1 MAKAAKNTTGG
12 NSNDGSDVPPELSF
26 SLLSVEDIQAP
37 DKDPNDMNLPVEFLL
52 VTVTDCEFIACYMQL
67 DNPFRCYF
75 HGIGFVYFGCEGTD
89 QEKKVNVA
97 LMKCDKGSAG
107 PGSSLISVKNAVTV
121 LGPKGVISVGTC
133 SGLNPEK
140 TKLGDVVVSA
150 KLSTYASKIVSSNG
164 EQSTGMRSYVSRHFR
179 DLIKCADH
187 GWKAPLKSSD
197 TREVKVHCSEFL
209 SGPEQVSAGWRREEL
224 AKSYP
229 LAAAFEMEGEG
240 RLIFNFSLHS
250 GLRQQICYCLRT
262 NFLTTVKLSLTCSGV
277 SLEAGYC
284 GIPLSLWSQICLS
297 LLATVA

>member
-1 MAKAAKNTTGG
+1 MAKATVSTTSS

-26 SLLSVEDIQAP
+26 SLPSIKDIQAP
-37 DKDPNDMNLPVEFLL
+37 IKDPDDVNLPVEFLV
-52 VTVTDCEFIACYMQL
+52 VTVTNCEFIACYMQL
-67 DNPFRCYF
+67 DDPFKCYF
-75 HGIGFVYFGCEGTD
+75 HGIGFVYFGHEGGG

-97 LMKCDKGSAG
+97 LIKCDKGSVG

-150 KLSTYASKIVSSNG
+150 KLSTYASKIVTSNE
-164 EQSTGMRSYVSRHFR
+164 EQSTGMRSYVSRHFL

-187 GWKAPLKSSD
+187 GWKAPLKSPD
-197 TREVKVHCSEFL
+197 AREVKVHCGEFL

-229 LAAAFEMEGEG
+229 VAAAFEMEGEG
-240 RLIFNFSLHS
+240 RLIFNFSPCS
-250 GLRQQICYCLRT
+250 GLRQQVCL
-262 NFLTTVKLSLTCSGV
+262 
-277 SLEAGYC
+277 
-284 GIPLSLWSQICLS
+284 
-297 LLATVA
+297 LLFENKFFNNYQVIIDTFSFVCFIANYM